1 MESKIIKKSYIETND
16 IARSP
21 TLQTVLM
28 VEKFIDENSGEY
40 KKTDLFN
47 NLPKKVMWQTFQVII
62 EYLESIGKIAFDN
75 GGYVV
80 YIWNPEFVAR
90 FRNKPELRWNAK

>member
-1 MESKIIKKSYIETND
+1 METRSIKKNYSELNE

-21 TLQTVLM
+21 TLQTVFM
-28 VEKFIDENSGEY
+28 VEKFIEDNSGEF

-47 NLPKKVMWQTFQVII
+47 NLPKKVMWQTFQVIV

-75 GGYVV
+75 EGYLV
-80 YIWNPEFVAR
+80 YIWNPKFVAK
-90 FRNKPELRWNAK
+90 FRDKPELRWNAK